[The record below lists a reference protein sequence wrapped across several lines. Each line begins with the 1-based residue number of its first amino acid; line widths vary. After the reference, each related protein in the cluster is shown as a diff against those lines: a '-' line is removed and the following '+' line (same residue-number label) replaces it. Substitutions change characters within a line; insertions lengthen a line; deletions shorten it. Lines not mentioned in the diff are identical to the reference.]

1 MTHTPQSIAQALV
14 DIAQTI
20 AEGYDTQIKALPPEA
35 KTEKKALT
43 IQKEMAS
50 LCIRCGLLAHSA
62 QMADMMEKRM
72 LTPAPQG
79 FLARIDDPCYKAFC
93 DMSPADREVVTPYIH
108 GLYFMADQFLIQWK
122 SELTRA
128 EAAEDTA
135 GVFELNLKL
144 GTVLRVLTSWE
155 AWWQCHAKELPALPP
170 MSAMEE
176 LLHE

>member
-1 MTHTPQSIAQALV
+1 MTHTPQSVEQALA
-14 DIAQTI
+14 DIANTI
-20 AEGYDTQIKALPPEA
+20 AGEYETKLRSLTPEA
-35 KTEKKALT
+35 KTEKKALS
-43 IQKEMAS
+43 IQREMAG
-50 LCIRCGLLAHSA
+50 LCIRCGLLAHTHRS
-62 QMADMMEKRM
+62 
-72 LTPAPQG
+72 PQG
-79 FLARIDDPCYKAFC
+79 MINRLLRPQSFLERIDETCYKAFC

-155 AWWQCHAKELPALPP
+155 AWWQFHAKELPALPP